1 MIGIL
6 IITLLLIGGTAL
18 VGFRLSDH
26 WRDQKEMVRLRALQ
40 PLDPAVFRPEIVAD
54 LPEAAKRFFLF
65 SIQEGTPLRTVV
77 QLEMKGSFSL
87 GDKSDPKYMQM
98 HAEQVLAAPDGFVW
112 KMTAQSGHLTISGS
126 DSGSWTRFWLAN
138 VMPVARSGGTADH
151 ARSAFGRYIAE
162 AVFWSPAA
170 LLPNANVTWSEV
182 SDDIARVTV
191 ESRGQS
197 QSVDLTVGED
207 GRPIRVVFSRWTN
220 ANPEGEFKLQP
231 FGGTLSEF
239 KTLDGFRL
247 PTHIEAGNGF
257 GTDDY
262 FPFFIADVTSLSFPV
277 P

>member
-1 MIGIL
+1 MIGTLL
-6 IITLLLIGGTAL
+6 IALLLIGGTAL

-26 WRDQKEMVRLRALQ
+26 WRDHKEMTRLRALQ
-40 PLDPAVFRPEIVAD
+40 PFDPEVFRAEIVAD
-54 LPEAAKRFFLF
+54 LPDAARRFFLF

-77 QLEMKGSFSL
+77 QLEMQGSFSL
-87 GDKSDPKYMQM
+87 GSKADPKYMQM
-98 HAEQVLAAPDGFVW
+98 RAKQVLAAPDGFVW
-112 KMTAQSGHLTISGS
+112 TMTAQSGHLKLSGS

-151 ARSAFGRYIAE
+151 ARSAFGRYVAE

-170 LLPNANVTWSEV
+170 LLPNANVFWSEV
-182 SDDIARVTV
+182 SGDIARVTV
-191 ESRGQS
+191 EYRGQS

-207 GRPIRVVFSRWTN
+207 GRPTQVVFSRWTN
-220 ANPEGEFKLQP
+220 ANPESEFRLQP
-231 FGGTLSEF
+231 FGGTLAEF
-239 KTLDGFRL
+239 KSFDGFRL

-257 GTDDY
+257 GTEDY

>member
-1 MIGIL
+1 MIG
-6 IITLLLIGGTAL
+6 TLLIALLLVGGTVL
-18 VGFRLSDH
+18 FGFRLSDH
-26 WRDQKEMVRLRALQ
+26 WRDHKEMDRLRALQ
-40 PLDPAVFRPEIVAD
+40 PLDPELFRSELVTE
-54 LPEAAKRFFLF
+54 LPDAARRFFLF

-77 QLEMKGSFSL
+77 QLEMQGSFSL
-87 GDKSDPKYMQM
+87 GNKADPKYMQM
-98 HAEQVLAAPDGFVW
+98 RAKQVLAAPDGFVW
-112 KMTAQSGHLTISGS
+112 KMTAQSGHLSISGS

-151 ARSAFGRYIAE
+151 ARSAFGRYVAE

-170 LLPNANVTWSEV
+170 LLPSANVSWSEV
-182 SDDIARVTV
+182 SNDIARVTV
-191 ESRGQS
+191 ESRGQR
-197 QSVDLTVGED
+197 QSFDLNVGED
-207 GRPIRVVFSRWTN
+207 GRPVQVVFSRWTN
-220 ANPEGEFKLQP
+220 ANPDGDFKHQP

-239 KTLDGFRL
+239 ETFDGFRL